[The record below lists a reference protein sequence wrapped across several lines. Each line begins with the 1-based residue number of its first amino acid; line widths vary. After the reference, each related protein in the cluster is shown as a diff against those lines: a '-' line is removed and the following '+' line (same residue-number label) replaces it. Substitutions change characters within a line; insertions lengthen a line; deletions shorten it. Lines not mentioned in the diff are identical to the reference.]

1 MGELSDKVRS
11 RVSEIATLEEIS
23 RRVVKSLKADS
34 KQQILQFVMDSM
46 RRRVAFSDQL
56 LLIAWQYS
64 VDLARKKD
72 RKRDKKSPKRFLS
85 PCDLG
90 KGCLWDTIEET
101 LKDILKWETVAK
113 DKRNWHFFDTYL
125 MDSAVLSHGVSLPL
139 FSPGF

>member
-34 KQQILQFVMDSM
+34 KQQILEFVMDSM

-64 VDLARKKD
+64 VHLARKAD
-72 RKRDKKSPKRFLS
+72 REREKNAHRVLS

-90 KGCLWDTIEET
+90 EGHLWDTIEET
-101 LKDILKWETVAK
+101 LKEILKWETVAK

-139 FSPGF
+139 FSLGF